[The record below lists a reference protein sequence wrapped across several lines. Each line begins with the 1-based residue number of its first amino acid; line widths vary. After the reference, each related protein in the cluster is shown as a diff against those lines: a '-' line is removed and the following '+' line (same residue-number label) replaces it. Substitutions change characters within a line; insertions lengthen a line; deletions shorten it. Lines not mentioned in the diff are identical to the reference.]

1 MSDSSGQWD
10 IRNLAD
16 LILGPGNTPA
26 SSPGAPVPPRESA
39 GENTP
44 ELKPSE
50 DIISNVVL
58 VDREQNAIE
67 AVSRYADYWSNRS
80 QAVAVAWV
88 GESEIK
94 LGLFD
99 YLRRVVWAGEIIEAV
114 ESRRFDELCEL
125 MNESLRRVVV
135 VVRAAPGWQESPL
148 VQRCRSVCVLVEPSP
163 DQLVRAYECL
173 KYLATHREDCQL
185 SCFVQ
190 EALSA
195 RQATELSTRV
205 QEMGERFLNCD
216 VDFEGFSLSE
226 QWPNSNL
233 VAETLISEDGSSSML
248 RMRDLLLRYLDRD
261 RGEEVCPSRP
271 VDESSGA
278 PHTVHITA
286 STNEEVRS
294 VLPTVRAISVQ
305 REVRDVAELDRMIGD
320 VIEEICGVGVETWPI
335 YSGATAGDCRLR
347 WVFREGGGRSIVA
360 SAFDCARGALEQA
373 AAQMYP
379 GREGDEIIVLARCL
393 STDYRKAAQS
403 LTTPTRLYEVS
414 QLPPD
419 AGPTLLLKDVTDAL
433 S

>member
-26 SSPGAPVPPRESA
+26 SSSGASPKPRESA
-39 GENTP
+39 SENAP
-44 ELKPSE
+44 DPKPSE

-58 VDREQNAIE
+58 VDRDQNAIE

-80 QAVAVAWV
+80 QAVAVAWI

-94 LGLFD
+94 LGFFD
-99 YLRRVVWAGEIIEAV
+99 CLRRVVWAGEITEAV

-125 MNESLRRVVV
+125 MNESLRRVVIA
-135 VVRAAPGWQESPL
+135 VRAAPGWQDSPL
-148 VQRCRSVCVLVEPSP
+148 VRRCRSVCVLVEPSP
-163 DQLVRAYECL
+163 DQLIRAYECL
-173 KYLATHREDCQL
+173 KYLTTHREDCQL

-195 RQATELSTRV
+195 RQATELSTRL
-205 QEMGERFLNCD
+205 QEMGEQFLNCD

-233 VAETLISEDGSSSML
+233 VAETLISEDGSGCML
-248 RMRDLLLRYLDRD
+248 RLRDLLLRYLDRD
-261 RGEEVCPSRP
+261 CCDEVRPSRT
-271 VDESSGA
+271 VEASSGMEHA
-278 PHTVHITA
+278 VNVTA
-286 STNEEVRS
+286 STHEEVRS
-294 VLPTVRAISVQ
+294 VLPTVRAIRVQ

-320 VIEEICGVGVETWPI
+320 VIEEICGAGVETWPI
-335 YSGATAGDCRLR
+335 YRATAGDCRLR

-360 SAFDCARGALEQA
+360 SVFDCARGALEQA
-373 AAQMYP
+373 AAQMHP

-414 QLPPD
+414 QLPAD
-419 AGPTLLLKDVTDAL
+419 AGPTLLLKDVSDAL
-433 S
+433 G

>member
-16 LILGPGNTPA
+16 LILGPGNAPA
-26 SSPGAPVPPRESA
+26 SSPGGSAVPRESA
-39 GENTP
+39 SENTP

-50 DIISNVVL
+50 DIIANVVL
-58 VDREQNAIE
+58 IDREQNAVE

-94 LGLFD
+94 LGFFD
-99 YLRRVVWAGEIIEAV
+99 YLRRVVWAGELIEAI
-114 ESRRFDELCEL
+114 ESRRFDDLCEL

-135 VVRAAPGWQESPL
+135 AVRAAPGWQESPL
-148 VQRCRSVCVLVEPSP
+148 VRRCRSVCVLVEPSP
-163 DQLVRAYECL
+163 DQLIRAYECL
-173 KYLATHREDCQL
+173 KYLATNREDCQL

-205 QEMGERFLNCD
+205 QQMGERFLNCD

-233 VAETLISEDGSSSML
+233 VAETLIGEDGSDSLL
-248 RMRDLLLRYLDRD
+248 RMRELLLCYLDR
-261 RGEEVCPSRP
+261 GEGVHPSQT
-271 VDESSGA
+271 VEESSGVA
-278 PHTVHITA
+278 PTRNTRA

-294 VLPTVRAISVQ
+294 ILPTVRTISVQ
-305 REVRDVAELDRMIGD
+305 REVRDVEELDRIIGD
-320 VIEEICGVGVETWPI
+320 VIEEICGSGVETWPI
-335 YSGATAGDCRLR
+335 PNSMAGDCRLR
-347 WVFREGGGRSIVA
+347 WVFREGGGRSIVV
-360 SAFDCARGALEQA
+360 SVIDCPRGALEQA
-373 AAQMYP
+373 AAQLHP
-379 GREGDEIIVLARCL
+379 GRDGDEIIVLARCL

-419 AGPTLLLKDVTDAL
+419 AGPTVLLKDVTEAL
-433 S
+433 G

>member
-26 SSPGAPVPPRESA
+26 PSPGAPVPPRESA
-39 GENTP
+39 SETTP
-44 ELKPSE
+44 DPKPSE
-50 DIISNVVL
+50 NIISNVVL

-99 YLRRVVWAGEIIEAV
+99 YLRRVVWAGEITEAV

-135 VVRAAPGWQESPL
+135 AVRAVPGWQDSPL
-148 VQRCRSVCVLVEPSP
+148 VRRCRSVCVLVEPSP
-163 DQLVRAYECL
+163 DQLIRAYECL
-173 KYLATHREDCQL
+173 KYLATNREDCQL

-195 RQATELSTRV
+195 RQATELSTRL
-205 QEMGERFLNCD
+205 QDMGERFLNCD
-216 VDFEGFSLSE
+216 IDFEGFSLSE

-233 VAETLISEDGSSSML
+233 VAETLIGEDGSGSML

-261 RGEEVCPSRP
+261 CDDEVRPSRT
-271 VDESSGA
+271 VEASSRMA
-278 PHTVHITA
+278 HAVSVAA
-286 STNEEVRS
+286 STHEEARS
-294 VLPTVRAISVQ
+294 ALPTVRAIRVQ

-320 VIEEICGVGVETWPI
+320 VIEEICGAGVETWPI
-335 YSGATAGDCRLR
+335 YSATAGDCRLR
-347 WVFREGGGRSIVA
+347 WVFREDGGRSIVV
-360 SAFDCARGALEQA
+360 SAFDCARGALERA
-373 AAQMYP
+373 AAQMHP

-393 STDYRKAAQS
+393 STDYRKAAQN
-403 LTTPTRLYEVS
+403 LTISTRLYEVS

-419 AGPTLLLKDVTDAL
+419 GGPTLLLKDVSDAL
-433 S
+433 D

>member
-1 MSDSSGQWD
+1 MPDSSGQWD

-16 LILGPGNTPA
+16 LILGPGNAPA
-26 SSPGAPVPPRESA
+26 SSPGAPVPLRGSA
-39 GENTP
+39 SENTP
-44 ELKPSE
+44 DLKPSE
-50 DIISNVVL
+50 DIICNVVL
-58 VDREQNAIE
+58 VDSEQNAIE

-94 LGLFD
+94 LGFFD
-99 YLRRVVWAGEIIEAV
+99 YLRRVVRAGEITEAV

-125 MNESLRRVVV
+125 MNESLRRIVIA
-135 VVRAAPGWQESPL
+135 VRAAPGWQDSPL
-148 VQRCRSVCVLVEPSP
+148 VRRSRSVCVLVEPSP
-163 DQLVRAYECL
+163 DQLIRAYECL
-173 KYLATHREDCQL
+173 KYLATNREDCQL

-195 RQATELSTRV
+195 RQATELSTRL

-233 VAETLISEDGSSSML
+233 VAETLISEDGSGSML

-261 RGEEVCPSRP
+261 CGEEVRPSP
-271 VDESSGA
+271 PAEATSKEQHAVNVTA
-278 PHTVHITA
+278 P
-286 STNEEVRS
+286 TNEEVRS
-294 VLPTVRAISVQ
+294 ILPTVRAISVQ
-305 REVRDVAELDRMIGD
+305 REVRDVAELDRMIGE
-320 VIEEICGVGVETWPI
+320 VIEDLCGAGVETWPI
-335 YSGATAGDCRLR
+335 YSAAAGDCRMR
-347 WVFREGGGRSIVA
+347 WVLREGGGRSIVA
-360 SAFDCARGALEQA
+360 SAFDCARGTLEQA
-373 AAQMYP
+373 AAQMHP

-419 AGPTLLLKDVTDAL
+419 GGPTLLLKDVTDAL
-433 S
+433 G

>member
-26 SSPGAPVPPRESA
+26 PSPAAPVPPRDSA
-39 GENTP
+39 SETTSAP
-44 ELKPSE
+44 KPSE
-50 DIISNVVL
+50 NIISNVVL
-58 VDREQNAIE
+58 VDREQSAIE

-94 LGLFD
+94 LGFFD
-99 YLRRVVWAGEIIEAV
+99 YLRRVVWAGEITDAV

-135 VVRAAPGWQESPL
+135 AVRAVPGWQDSPL
-148 VQRCRSVCVLVEPSP
+148 VRRCRSVCVLVEPSP
-163 DQLVRAYECL
+163 DQLIRAYECL
-173 KYLATHREDCQL
+173 KYLATNREDCQL

-195 RQATELSTRV
+195 RQATELSSRL
-205 QEMGERFLNCD
+205 QEMGERFLDCD
-216 VDFEGFSLSE
+216 IDFEGFSLSE

-233 VAETLISEDGSSSML
+233 VAETLIGEDGSGSML
-248 RMRDLLLRYLDRD
+248 SMRDLLLRYLDRD
-261 RGEEVCPSRP
+261 YSEEVCPSQT
-271 VDESSGA
+271 VEESSEEQY
-278 PHTVHITA
+278 TVKVPA

-305 REVRDVAELDRMIGD
+305 REVRDVAELDRIVGD
-320 VIEEICGVGVETWPI
+320 VIEEICGSGVETWPI
-335 YSGATAGDCRLR
+335 YSTTAGDCRLR
-347 WVFREGGGRSIVA
+347 WVFHEGGGRSIVA
-360 SAFDCARGALEQA
+360 SIINCAQGALEQA
-373 AAQMYP
+373 AAQLYP
-379 GREGDEIIVLARCL
+379 GREGDEIIILARCL

-403 LTTPTRLYEVS
+403 LTISTRLYEVS
-414 QLPPD
+414 QLPPES
-419 AGPTLLLKDVTDAL
+419 GPTLLLKDVSDAL
-433 S
+433 D

>member
-16 LILGPGNTPA
+16 LILGPGNRPA
-26 SSPGAPVPPRESA
+26 SPPGASPTPRESA
-39 GENTP
+39 REHTP

-58 VDREQNAIE
+58 VDLEQNAVE

-94 LGLFD
+94 LGFFD
-99 YLRRVVWAGEIIEAV
+99 YLRRVVWAGEITEAV
-114 ESRRFDELCEL
+114 ESRRFEDLCEL
-125 MNESLRRVVV
+125 MNESLRRVVIA
-135 VVRAAPGWQESPL
+135 VRAVPGWQDSPL
-148 VQRCRSVCVLVEPSP
+148 VRRCRSVCVLVEPSP
-163 DQLVRAYECL
+163 DQLIRAYECL
-173 KYLATHREDCQL
+173 KYLATDREDCQL

-195 RQATELSTRV
+195 RQATELSTRL

-226 QWPNSNL
+226 QWPTSNL
-233 VAETLISEDGSSSML
+233 VAETLIGEDGSGSVL

-261 RGEEVCPSRP
+261 SSEAVCPSQT
-271 VDESSGA
+271 VEESSEVQDA
-278 PHTVHITA
+278 VSVKSSID
-286 STNEEVRS
+286 EEVRS

-305 REVRDVAELDRMIGD
+305 REVRGVAELDRMIGD
-320 VIEEICGVGVETWPI
+320 VIEEICGAGVETWPI
-335 YSGATAGDCRLR
+335 YDSTAGDCRLR

-360 SAFDCARGALEQA
+360 SSFGCARGALEQA
-373 AAQMYP
+373 AAQLYP
-379 GREGDEIIVLARCL
+379 GRDGDEIIILARSL
-393 STDYRKAAQS
+393 STDYRKAAHS

-419 AGPTLLLKDVTDAL
+419 TGPTLLLKDVTNAL
-433 S
+433 G

>member
-1 MSDSSGQWD
+1 MSGSSEQWD

-16 LILGPGNTPA
+16 LILGPGNAPA
-26 SSPGAPVPPRESA
+26 SSPGASPTARESA
-39 GENTP
+39 SENTP
-44 ELKPSE
+44 DLKPSE
-50 DIISNVVL
+50 DVICNVVL

-94 LGLFD
+94 FGLFD
-99 YLRRVVWAGEIIEAV
+99 YLRRVVWAGEITDAV

-135 VVRAAPGWQESPL
+135 AVRAAPGWQDSPL
-148 VQRCRSVCVLVEPSP
+148 VRHCRSVCVLVEPSP
-163 DQLVRAYECL
+163 DQLVRAYECF

-233 VAETLISEDGSSSML
+233 VAEMLIGEDGSGSML
-248 RMRDLLLRYLDRD
+248 RMRDLLLRYLDPD
-261 RGEEVCPSRP
+261 GHVAASPSRP
-271 VDESSGA
+271 VEASSAVQQTVQLTA
-278 PHTVHITA
+278 PSNEAVH
-286 STNEEVRS
+286 S

-305 REVRDVAELDRMIGD
+305 REVRDAAELDGMIGY
-320 VIEEICGVGVETWPI
+320 VIEDLCGAGVETWPI
-335 YSGATAGDCRLR
+335 YSATAGDCRLR

-360 SAFDCARGALEQA
+360 SAVDSARGALEQA
-373 AAQMYP
+373 AAQMHP
-379 GREGDEIIVLARCL
+379 AREGDEIIVLARCL

-403 LTTPTRLYEVS
+403 LTTPTRLYELS
-414 QLPPD
+414 QLPAD

-433 S
+433 G

>member
-16 LILGPGNTPA
+16 LILGPGNAPA
-26 SSPGAPVPPRESA
+26 SSPGGSAVPRESA
-39 GENTP
+39 SENTP

-50 DIISNVVL
+50 DIIANVVL
-58 VDREQNAIE
+58 IDREQNAVE

-94 LGLFD
+94 LGFFD

-114 ESRRFDELCEL
+114 ESRRFDDVREL

-135 VVRAAPGWQESPL
+135 AVRAAPGWQESPL
-148 VQRCRSVCVLVEPSP
+148 VRRCRSVCVLVEPSP
-163 DQLVRAYECL
+163 DQLIRAYECL

-195 RQATELSTRV
+195 RQATELSTRL
-205 QEMGERFLNCD
+205 QQMGERFLNCD

-233 VAETLISEDGSSSML
+233 VAETLIGEDGSGSMP

-261 RGEEVCPSRP
+261 CGEEVCPSQTVEDP
-271 VDESSGA
+271 SAEPHAVDVA
-278 PHTVHITA
+278 V
-286 STNEEVRS
+286 STSEEARS

-305 REVRDVAELDRMIGD
+305 REVRDAAELDRVIGD
-320 VIEEICGVGVETWPI
+320 VIEEICGAGVETWPI
-335 YSGATAGDCRLR
+335 YNSTADGCRLR
-347 WVFREGGGRSIVA
+347 WVFRDGGGRSIVA
-360 SAFDCARGALEQA
+360 SAFGCARGVLEQA
-373 AAQMYP
+373 AAQMHP
-379 GREGDEIIVLARCL
+379 GREGDEIIILARNL
-393 STDYRKAAQS
+393 STDYRKAAQG

-414 QLPPD
+414 QLPAS

-433 S
+433 G

>member
-16 LILGPGNTPA
+16 LILGPGNRPA
-26 SSPGAPVPPRESA
+26 SPPGASPTPRESA
-39 GENTP
+39 GEDTP

-94 LGLFD
+94 LGFFD
-99 YLRRVVWAGEIIEAV
+99 YLRRVVWAGEITEAV
-114 ESRRFDELCEL
+114 ESRRFEDLCEL
-125 MNESLRRVVV
+125 MNESLRRVVIA
-135 VVRAAPGWQESPL
+135 VRAVPGWQDSPL
-148 VQRCRSVCVLVEPSP
+148 VRRCRSVCVLVEPSP
-163 DQLVRAYECL
+163 DQLIRAYECL
-173 KYLATHREDCQL
+173 KYLATNREDCQL

-195 RQATELSTRV
+195 RQATELSTRL

-233 VAETLISEDGSSSML
+233 VAETLIGEDDSGSVL

-261 RGEEVCPSRP
+261 SSEAVCPSET
-271 VDESSGA
+271 VKESSELKDA
-278 PHTVHITA
+278 VSVTPSID
-286 STNEEVRS
+286 EEVRS

-305 REVRDVAELDRMIGD
+305 REVRDVGELDRIIGD
-320 VIEEICGVGVETWPI
+320 VIEEICGAGVETCPI
-335 YSGATAGDCRLR
+335 YNSSGGDCRLR
-347 WVFREGGGRSIVA
+347 WVFREGGGRAVVA
-360 SAFDCARGALEQA
+360 SVIDCARGALEQA
-373 AAQMYP
+373 AAQLHP
-379 GREGDEIIVLARCL
+379 GREGDEIIILAQCL
-393 STDYRKAAQS
+393 STECRKAAQS

-414 QLPPD
+414 QLPPG
-419 AGPTLLLKDVTDAL
+419 AGPTLILKDVTDAL
-433 S
+433 G